1 VWATTFSEVKMSGSF
16 KVKAHHMSFPV
27 KDLKTSVAFYKGVL
41 GLEEIPRPD
50 RFGVAG
56 MWLQAGACEV
66 HLIEVG
72 EGVDVGTTPK
82 MVNPGARH
90 AAFEVEDYQ
99 EAVDHI
105 QAAGLFV
112 FTTNPEIGQMWIAD
126 PDGHVIELI
135 KPA

>member
-1 VWATTFSEVKMSGSF
+1 MF

-27 KDLKTSVAFYKGVL
+27 KDLEASAVFYKKVL

-50 RFGVAG
+50 IFGVPG
-56 MWLQAGACEV
+56 MWLRAGPCEV
-66 HLIEVG
+66 HLIQLG

-99 EAVDHI
+99 DAVDHVK
-105 QAAGLFV
+105 AAGLFV
-112 FTTNPEIGQMWIAD
+112 FETNPQIGQMWIAD

-135 KPA
+135 KVNS

>member
-1 VWATTFSEVKMSGSF
+1 MSKPF

-27 KDLKTSVAFYKGVL
+27 RDLKTSVAFYKGVL

-72 EGVDVGTTPK
+72 EGVDVGTTPE

-90 AAFEVEDYQ
+90 AAFAVEDYDA
-99 EAVDHI
+99 AVAHVKE
-105 QAAGLFV
+105 AGLFV
-112 FTTNPEIGQMWIAD
+112 FETNAQIGQMWIAD
-126 PDGHVIELI
+126 PDGHVLELI